1 MYFFVRESLNYS
13 FMMSVLNF
21 LMTKFIR
28 KINEKWK
35 QAYSSPETECRWLNA
50 IFLNNLTTPASM
62 SFLAHS
68 ALHFSDRMSF
78 LSILYLRLRS
88 DVLDL

>member
-1 MYFFVRESLNYS
+1 MRESITS
-13 FMMSVLNF
+13 FMISVLKF

-35 QAYSSPETECRWLNA
+35 QAYSSPETECRWLNV
-50 IFLNNLTTPASM
+50 IFMNLTPASM

-68 ALHFSDRMSF
+68 ALLFSDRVF
-78 LSILYLRLRS
+78 LTDLILTIE
-88 DVLDL
+88 VGFI